1 MKRSALIALLLCVLT
16 LSLVLALSLMGG
28 VPLAADDKAVR
39 IAQVAQVAQ
48 VAPFDI
54 RGADGVLPAATGQTE
69 TAGVPSSGATPMTT
83 ASLSADS
90 SIGRYLLPMG
100 NLRFSGERNIRA
112 WNVFLT
118 RDEASAAQDLRLT
131 YINAIAVMPEVSRL
145 TVFINDRQVF
155 RSAIASSSS
164 PRTVDIPL
172 PEGLLHAGANVVR
185 FEAEQRHRVVCSV
198 AGTYELWTDIVAART
213 GFVFSPNS
221 AIGQFQSVD
230 ELTAVGF
237 DENGRTTLSV
247 VVPEVLDTT
256 VERQLLLLSQALA
269 LRGRFIHPVVQL
281 PDTLPEE
288 SRPGELVVV
297 MMQNHRLP
305 RELASRLPLGSS
317 HAIVDFVP
325 LPDKSSAL
333 LITGGT
339 AEDID
344 RAIQSIVPRFVADSA
359 SKPEVDMASFYYPEV
374 PFISEGASI
383 PLSQLGIESQEFSG
397 RRFVT
402 ALRLAL
408 PADFYSEA
416 YGEAQLLLDA
426 GFATSLLHNS
436 NFTVSVNGN
445 TTVVQPIE
453 VKAGDLWNQ
462 VPIRIPLRHFRPG
475 LNTIELEGA
484 FDTTE
489 DGICAPGTTISNQPR
504 FALFDSSRLIIPDF
518 GHMGRTPDLA
528 AFSARGFPY
537 WHSADP
543 MPVFLA
549 DRERDT
555 AAAAATLVA
564 RVAFGAQRFATID
577 IVPNLNAIREQ
588 GALLVGAAGQMPVA
602 VLSQVGL
609 VQDLRA
615 IWSQPSSTPDETVN
629 LGLNDYDS
637 VAERFRTRQ
646 SAAGA
651 GDLREAWRRG
661 GAAADADTVDHQ
673 GSERGFSGWIKET
686 FDLTAD
692 DLLPSWKSTLYTP
705 TSGASLILAQGVSPG
720 GTGAWTVMTAGTPA
734 MLSNAIAHLT
744 RPELW
749 SQVDGEITV
758 FRMSSDT
765 VKVIMP
771 ERTKFVPTRPAEL
784 FNLHRVAANWLSENL
799 LAYALALFA
808 VCILLGVSAYAL
820 LNQLGR
826 R

>member
-1 MKRSALIALLLCVLT
+1 MSAKRSATVAVLLCALT
-16 LSLVLALSLMGG
+16 LSLVLVVSLLIG
-28 VPLAADDKAVR
+28 VPLAAEDKDVR
-39 IAQVAQVAQ
+39 IAQVAQ

-54 RGADGVLPAATGQTE
+54 RGGGGGGAPAPG
-69 TAGVPSSGATPMTT
+69 GTPITT
-83 ASLSADS
+83 ASLPADNP
-90 SIGRYLLPMG
+90 IGRYLLPMG
-100 NLRFSGERNIRA
+100 NLRFSGERNIRS
-112 WNVFLT
+112 WNIFLT
-118 RDEASAAQDLRLT
+118 REEVSAVQDLRVT
-131 YINAIAVMPEVSRL
+131 YINAITVMPEVSRL
-145 TVFINDRQVF
+145 TVFINERQVF

-213 GFVFSPNS
+213 GLVFSPGVG
-221 AIGQFQSVD
+221 IGRFQSVD
-230 ELTAVGF
+230 ELPAVGF
-237 DENGRTTLSV
+237 DENGQTTLAV
-247 VVPEVLDTT
+247 VVPEVLDTA
-256 VERQLLLLSQALA
+256 VERQILMLSQALA
-269 LRGRFIHPVVQL
+269 LRGRFIHPVVRL

-297 MMQNHRLP
+297 MTQNHRLP
-305 RELASRLPLGSS
+305 RELASRLPPGSS

-325 LPDKSSAL
+325 LRDKSSAL

-339 AEDID
+339 AGDID
-344 RAIQSIVPRFVADSA
+344 RAIQSIVPRFAADPA
-359 SKPEVDMASFYYPEV
+359 AKPEVDMASFYYPEV
-374 PFISEGASI
+374 PFISEGTSI
-383 PLSQLGIESQEFSG
+383 SLSQLGVESQEFSG

-402 ALRLAL
+402 TLTLAL

-436 NFTVSVNGN
+436 NFIVSVNGN

-453 VKAGDLWNQ
+453 VRAGDLWDQ
-462 VPIRIPLRHFRPG
+462 MPIRIPLRHFRPG
-475 LNTIELEGA
+475 VNTIELEGV
-484 FDTTE
+484 FETTE
-489 DGICAPGTTISNQPR
+489 DSICAPGTTISNQPR

-518 GHMGRTPDLA
+518 GRMGRIPDLA

-537 WHSADP
+537 WQSTEP
-543 MPVFLA
+543 LPVFLA

-564 RVAFGAQRFATID
+564 RVAFGAQRFVTID
-577 IVPNLNAIREQ
+577 IVPSLSSIRQQ
-588 GALLVGAAGQMPVA
+588 GALLVGAAAQMPVA
-602 VLSQVGL
+602 VLAQVGL

-615 IWSQPSSTPDETVN
+615 IWSQPSSAPEETVN
-629 LGLNDYDS
+629 LGLSDYDS

-646 SAAGA
+646 SATGNT
-651 GDLREAWRRG
+651 DLREAWRRG
-661 GAAADADTVDHQ
+661 GVAADADTADYQ
-673 GSERGFSGWIKET
+673 GSERGFSGWVKET
-686 FDLTAD
+686 FDLSVD
-692 DLLPSWKSTLYTP
+692 DLLPSWKPTLYTP
-705 TSGASLILAQGVSPG
+705 TSGTSLILAQGASPG
-720 GTGAWTVMTAGTPA
+720 GAGAWTVMTAGTPA
-734 MLSNAIAHLT
+734 MLSNAIARLT

-749 SQVDGEITV
+749 TRVDGKITV

-771 ERTKFVPTRPAEL
+771 ERTSFVPTRPAEL

-799 LAYALALFA
+799 LVYALTLFA
-808 VCILLGVSAYAL
+808 VCILLGASAYAL